1 MLAYR
6 CDVSLLFSVGEWTSP
21 VYKFVDPMAKHD
33 YSDSVEKLIKAPQPP
48 AQLPDRPPAQLP
60 DRPLLRPPPQR
71 PMSADAKEAARNE
84 FK

>member
-48 AQLPDRPPAQLP
+48 AQLPDRP
-60 DRPLLRPPPQR
+60 LLRPPPQR